1 MTVAPPDTV
10 RCVKRLR
17 KHQSATDEPTE
28 PSTAPST
35 GPTIALC
42 GAGMISMIHAIA
54 AQAAGIPVVA
64 VASRSTDRAAE
75 RAEQIGC
82 RPVSYSDLPA
92 DAEIVVVATPPAFHA
107 DHTIAAL
114 AAGATVLVEKPL
126 ATTLAQADAI
136 VAAARHSDGD
146 VVYAENQTFAPVVR
160 RALTLISEL
169 GPLEYLDIRALS
181 PRPTWGDFLSAGW
194 GGGCLFD
201 LGAHPIALALLAAG
215 DDQPMLVSA
224 QLQSSPGLDVDDH
237 AIVELEFQSG
247 LRAHLEVSWREAS
260 TTWDLQASSA
270 TGVVRA
276 ELLPTVGLEHNG
288 EAVGVETAPTKV
300 DDFVHGLGYIDQLQE
315 VQRIMAG
322 ETASTLPAMDADFG
336 RRVLDIICAA
346 YCSAK
351 RSGAGERLPFEG
363 PRNRT
368 PLDLW
373 LG

>member
-1 MTVAPPDTV
+1 
-10 RCVKRLR
+10 
-17 KHQSATDEPTE
+17 
-28 PSTAPST
+28 
-35 GPTIALC
+35 
-42 GAGMISMIHAIA
+42 MISMIHAIA
-54 AQAAGIPVVA
+54 AQAGGFPVVA
-64 VASRSTDRAAE
+64 VASRSAGRAAE

-92 DAEIVVVATPPAFHA
+92 DADIVVVATPPALHA
-107 DHTIAAL
+107 DHTITAL

-126 ATTLAQADAI
+126 ANTLAQADAI
-136 VAAARHSDGD
+136 VDAARHADGD
-146 VVYAENQTFAPVVR
+146 VIYAENQAFAPVVR
-160 RALTLISEL
+160 NALNLISEL

-181 PRPTWGDFLSAGW
+181 PRPTWGDFLTPGW

-201 LGAHPIALALLAAG
+201 LGAHPIGLALLAAG
-215 DDQPMLVSA
+215 DDQPVLVSA
-224 QLQSSPGLDVDDH
+224 QLQSSADIDVDDH

-288 EAVGVETAPTKV
+288 EAVGIETAPSTV
-300 DDFVHGLGYIDQLQE
+300 DDFVHDLGYIDQLQE
-315 VQRIMAG
+315 VRRIMSG
-322 ETASTLPAMDADFG
+322 ESATTLPPMDGEFG

-351 RSGAGERLPFEG
+351 RSGADERLPFEG
-363 PRNRT
+363 PRNQT